1 MDYINKIFKTVSI
14 KDNRRIIEL
23 YFQELY
29 CCAPL
34 SNKTLS
40 QKLLLPVPIV
50 TAIKNEGIKLGIFEQ
65 CSGGVGL
72 THNGKDYVEQALGFK
87 GIDLCLYRR
96 LAESEQARDA
106 YADALSKKYRA
117 AFDERPVADVALDQ
131 AQCTVQTAFRRALLC
146 LANGTLTGRQ
156 IVCMGDDDFVSLA
169 IGFLLKELYPGPSIC
184 PTHIHVLEMDGRYIE
199 CLNRLSE
206 RFSLPI
212 SCEQVDLRM
221 PLPPHLCG
229 RFDCLFTDP
238 PYTQEGA
245 SLFLSRAISVLKEES
260 GLRIFFS
267 FGNKSATE
275 VYFLQKCFQLHG
287 LAIKDM
293 FTRFNEYMGASL
305 LGNKGQL

>member
-1 MDYINKIFKTVSI
+1 MDYIDKIFKTVSI

-50 TAIKNEGIKLGIFEQ
+50 TAIKNEGIRLGILEQ

-199 CLNRLSE
+199 CLERLAGAVRPADKLRAGGFENAFASAFV
-206 RFSLPI
+206 RAFRLPVHR
-212 SCEQVDLRM
+212 SALYAR
-221 PLPPHLCG
+221 G
-229 RFDCLFTDP
+229 
-238 PYTQEGA
+238 
-245 SLFLSRAISVLKEES
+245 SFLVPV
-260 GLRIFFS
+260 
-267 FGNKSATE
+267 T
-275 VYFLQKCFQLHG
+275 CH
-287 LAIKDM
+287 
-293 FTRFNEYMGASL
+293 
-305 LGNKGQL
+305 